1 MLWIRV
7 RVKKI
12 DIQGSNQYRWIT
24 TMRWSRNESGKF
36 ILSVKKVVSF
46 SSLIHGIDLDYEYIC
61 FDPRSFTS
69 DWHGG
74 LRCCKDQGFGDKHLI
89 KGGGRKKRPEYLEP
103 Y

>member
-1 MLWIRV
+1 MKAENSSSLP
-7 RVKKI
+7 
-12 DIQGSNQYRWIT
+12 
-24 TMRWSRNESGKF
+24 
-36 ILSVKKVVSF
+36 KKVASF

-69 DWHGG
+69 DWHRG

-103 Y
+103 YLSVTKITLSWVLFYE